1 MYILTYKIVYH
12 KRRYQC
18 AITEEMKAV
27 PFNCGPDF
35 KGCST
40 LIIALPKCYS
50 KVGVYQRSSG
60 MLTYSDRGSR
70 KLSPVSGLAQSL
82 SLLERGK
89 QAGKSTVSGNSQSH
103 FGNST

>member
-12 KRRYQC
+12 KSRYQC
-18 AITEEMKAV
+18 AITKEMRAV

-35 KGCST
+35 KGCGT

-70 KLSPVSGLAQSL
+70 KLSPVSGPMLIFVGQ
-82 SLLERGK
+82 R
-89 QAGKSTVSGNSQSH
+89 QAGWEVNDKWKFPESLWE
-103 FGNST
+103 